1 MSIIRGSRNEAEAK
15 RFYDWYLTPAA
26 QDIGPKVNQWHQPS
40 NTAATPNPKLPDA
53 SVIKLVDYDFAKFG
67 ASSMR
72 KRILERWDREI
83 GSLPR

>member
-1 MSIIRGSRNEAEAK
+1 V
-15 RFYDWYLTPAA
+15 PAHP
-26 QDIGPKVNQWHQPS
+26 G
-40 NTAATPNPKLPDA
+40 ATPDPRIPDITK
-53 SVIKLVDYDFAKFG
+53 IKLVDYDFAKYG